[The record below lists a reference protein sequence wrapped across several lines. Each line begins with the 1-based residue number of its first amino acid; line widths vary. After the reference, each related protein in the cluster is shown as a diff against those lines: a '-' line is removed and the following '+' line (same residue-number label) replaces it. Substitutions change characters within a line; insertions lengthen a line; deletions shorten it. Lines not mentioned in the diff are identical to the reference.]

1 MPSQHV
7 PGKGSL
13 QTLRTKVETGH
24 MRSAKKGCLG
34 RKLTA
39 EELEACKRELAELE
53 AKRKEGME
61 HRKKVAKETL
71 QNTRDLKQGQA
82 ELKQGQGEI
91 KDGVGR
97 IEQKLDRI
105 LGAEGSSQHHREL
118 AKQATK
124 REREKA
130 KEELKRQREDSKRQ
144 REDDKIR
151 QLLSV
156 GLSIDCVDRFVDG
169 VLIRGG
175 VLSPQ
180 CFEVDDLGAAFEL
193 CGLDCRLAALKG
205 SMALVQV
212 MQWEGRTFP
221 ESELKSLGL
230 EKMEAQPRN
239 GSAGMEIVYE
249 ESKGLMYNKPIVKT
263 GAERWIR
270 VTERYFLVRL
280 LMPASCVFE
289 QLAAGEPSPK
299 RRRTEEAA
307 EPAAQPAATEPA
319 EAAPAEAAPAEQ
331 PPPAPPAP
339 KPPSPEPLSAA
350 NEQLPE
356 ILVHGVRCSHLVAD
370 YYIVKEAF
378 PELLEI
384 VLCIESTSPPLGTF
398 YGMQLKPENR
408 SQVPSTCAQLRL
420 KLSFEQ
426 PAAEPAPQHFSEK
439 KPGDSEDSSTRAETE
454 PAELPAIQD
463 AEPADEEPAQT
474 VRIFGEQGFDVEI
487 KDGCLGRVLGDLYH
501 AGKVLEGLCFE
512 VTLHLFKDS
521 RKLGTPQI
529 VENVVLNMVEDR
541 RSGKAFDVN
550 GTIAK
555 VTRVT
560 MLLDI
565 GATRLNGFWGMWM
578 GDGQREIISDF
589 EAFLMADPAP
599 YGIEYVDIVEGGRRA
614 PEPGARTPLRHV
626 IRKQRPDGQSAAQK
640 VFECSVGPLPPN
652 PSRDATP
659 QPRLRH
665 GVPALR
671 EALPPGVPAPGS
683 HCAAVHEGRREHACP
698 HCQKRFGFASGLR
711 EHVRLAHEN
720 VRPHGCGLCGR
731 SFHKAADLR
740 AHAAIHERRGF
751 VYRSGREA
759 CVERLLRREELPF
772 RAQLRVDFTDGSS
785 HGGHA
790 LLDFAV
796 ERDWGL
802 IALEVDEG
810 QHASREPA
818 DECRRM
824 VEIFRSKSRP
834 PGKLRFLRYNPDCGL
849 HVVERHGRLLEALAE
864 PPPAGDLEI
873 LYLYYD
879 LPAPGAELPSVCL
892 RADYLEELRAV
903 ARAY

>member
-13 QTLRTKVETGH
+13 QTLRFKVQTGH
-24 MRSAKKGCLG
+24 MRSATKGCLG
-34 RKLTA
+34 RKLTQ
-39 EELEACKRELAELE
+39 EEHEACKRELAELE

-61 HRKKVAKETL
+61 HRKK
-71 QNTRDLKQGQA
+71 A

-151 QLLSV
+151 KLLSV
-156 GLSIDCVDRFVDG
+156 GLSIHCVDRFVDG

-239 GSAGMEIVYE
+239 GLPGMEIVYHE

-339 KPPSPEPLSAA
+339 PTPQPVSAA
-350 NEQLPE
+350 HEQLPE

-370 YYIVKEAF
+370 YYIVKEVEKMLDYLRGGEAF
-378 PELLEI
+378 PELL
-384 VLCIESTSPPLGTF
+384 VYC
-398 YGMQLKPENR
+398 N
-408 SQVPSTCAQLRL
+408 
-420 KLSFEQ
+420 
-426 PAAEPAPQHFSEK
+426 
-439 KPGDSEDSSTRAETE
+439 
-454 PAELPAIQD
+454 
-463 AEPADEEPAQT
+463 
-474 VRIFGEQGFDVEI
+474 
-487 KDGCLGRVLGDLYH
+487 
-501 AGKVLEGLCFE
+501 
-512 VTLHLFKDS
+512 
-521 RKLGTPQI
+521 
-529 VENVVLNMVEDR
+529 
-541 RSGKAFDVN
+541 
-550 GTIAK
+550 
-555 VTRVT
+555 
-560 MLLDI
+560 
-565 GATRLNGFWGMWM
+565 
-578 GDGQREIISDF
+578 
-589 EAFLMADPAP
+589 
-599 YGIEYVDIVEGGRRA
+599 
-614 PEPGARTPLRHV
+614 
-626 IRKQRPDGQSAAQK
+626 
-640 VFECSVGPLPPN
+640 
-652 PSRDATP
+652 
-659 QPRLRH
+659 
-665 GVPALR
+665 
-671 EALPPGVPAPGS
+671 
-683 HCAAVHEGRREHACP
+683 
-698 HCQKRFGFASGLR
+698 
-711 EHVRLAHEN
+711 
-720 VRPHGCGLCGR
+720 
-731 SFHKAADLR
+731 
-740 AHAAIHERRGF
+740 F
-751 VYRSGREA
+751 V
-759 CVERLLRREELPF
+759 
-772 RAQLRVDFTDGSS
+772 
-785 HGGHA
+785 
-790 LLDFAV
+790 
-796 ERDWGL
+796 
-802 IALEVDEG
+802 
-810 QHASREPA
+810 
-818 DECRRM
+818 
-824 VEIFRSKSRP
+824 
-834 PGKLRFLRYNPDCGL
+834 
-849 HVVERHGRLLEALAE
+849 
-864 PPPAGDLEI
+864 
-873 LYLYYD
+873 
-879 LPAPGAELPSVCL
+879 
-892 RADYLEELRAV
+892 
-903 ARAY
+903 